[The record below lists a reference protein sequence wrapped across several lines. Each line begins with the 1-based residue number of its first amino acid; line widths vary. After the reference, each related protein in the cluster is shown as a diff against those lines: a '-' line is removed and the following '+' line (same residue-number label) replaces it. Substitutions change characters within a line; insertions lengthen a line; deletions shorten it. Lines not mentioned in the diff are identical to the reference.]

1 MSKLFDFE
9 GERALILGSG
19 GIGGSIAVELAE
31 RGAEIVIADISQNN
45 LDKVS
50 EKIQN
55 IGGKVHS
62 IQTNITNRD
71 DVVKL
76 YEQVQKILP
85 NITISVNSIGLNE
98 QAPAVDTTQEQ
109 WDTVINGFLNNLF
122 WSNQQAAK
130 IMLPQKK
137 GKILNIASMSGVV
150 VTGDQGS
157 SYAAV
162 KAAVIHLSRALAI
175 EWIKDGVYV
184 NALSPATVNTPL
196 TQGFLNIPGVE
207 ESIRKDVPL
216 GRLAEP
222 ADMVGPA
229 VFLLSKAS
237 DYVVGHNLIVD
248 GGYTLR

>member
-9 GERALILGSG
+9 GERALILGAG
-19 GIGGSIAVELAE
+19 GIGGSIAAELAE
-31 RGAEIVIADISQNN
+31 RGAEVVIADISQAN
-45 LDKVS
+45 LDKVK
-50 EKIQN
+50 EKIEAK
-55 IGGKVHS
+55 GGHVQA

-76 YEQVQKILP
+76 YEKVQEILP
-85 NITISVNSIGLNE
+85 NITLSVNSIGLNV
-98 QAPAVDTTQEQ
+98 QAPAVDTTEEQ

-137 GKILNIASMSGVV
+137 GKILNLASMSGVV
-150 VTGDQGS
+150 VTGDEGS

-162 KAAVIHLSRALAI
+162 KAAVIHLSKALAT

-184 NALSPATVNTPL
+184 NALSPATVHTPL
-196 TQGFLNIPGVE
+196 TEDFLKIPGVE
-207 ESIRKDVPL
+207 ESMRKDVPI

-229 VFLLSKAS
+229 IFLLSKAA